1 MFECAEVL
9 KVLNEY
15 CGISKDCDF
24 ASWDIGPI
32 LGKAAEKLDAKIASG
47 ATKAVLVLDNMAI
60 KIPLNLNDDASDV
73 FTNANCSNG
82 WDYCEAELNILK
94 NAEVCGVGMCFA
106 YQELIGDIHG
116 YPVYAQEKCVI
127 WGNVH
132 EYEDY
137 SEEKRSSTEKY
148 VRNMGHYCFNECWL
162 SDFLDYYGSE
172 MLEKFLD
179 FIQGQDIT
187 DLHGGNLGYVG
198 NRPVIVDYGGYH
210 EESYYDSY
218 YDSWEEEEEE

>member
-15 CGISKDCDF
+15 CSGISEDCDF
-24 ASWDIGPI
+24 ASWDIGV
-32 LGKAAEKLDAKIASG
+32 LESAATELNAKIASG

-60 KIPLNLNDDASDV
+60 KIPFNINDDTDDI

-94 NAEVCGVGMCFA
+94 NAKACGVDICFA
-106 YQELIGDIHG
+106 HQELIGDING

-127 WGNVH
+127 WGQVH
-132 EYEDY
+132 NYEDY
-137 SEEKRSSTEKY
+137 NGEKRVSTENYIK
-148 VRNMGHYCFNECWL
+148 RMGHYCFNECWL
-162 SDFLDYYGSE
+162 SDFLDYYGNE

-179 FIQGQDIT
+179 FIQSQDIT
-187 DLHGGNLGYVG
+187 DLHGGNLGYIG
-198 NRPVIVDYGGYH
+198 DRPVVVDYGDYH
-210 EESYYDSY
+210 EDSY
-218 YDSWEEEEEE
+218 DDDNWSW